1 VDKIALSR
9 ITAFADLGLLQSLAE
24 KSAAGK
30 EVLLLKE
37 PEKTMIL
44 IQIREP
50 VRQGRFYL
58 GEALAAHC
66 IVEIDGV
73 RGAAVQMGDDLERA
87 EASAI
92 LDAAHSGGFAGFF
105 RIEGE
110 LLRLDEERKRILVKE
125 ASLIKETQVK
135 FHVLEDRE
143 L

>member
-9 ITAFADLGLLQSLAE
+9 ITAFADLSLLQSLAE
-24 KSAAGK
+24 KAVAGK
-30 EVLLLKE
+30 KILLLKE

-50 VRQGRFYL
+50 VRQGCFYL

-66 IVEIDGV
+66 IVEVDGV
-73 RGAAVQMGDDLERA
+73 RGAAVQMGDDLKRA
-87 EASAI
+87 EVSAI
-92 LDAAHSGGFAGFF
+92 LDAAHSGDFAGFSQV
-105 RIEGE
+105 EEE
-110 LLRLDEERKRILVKE
+110 LLRLDEERKRSLAKE
-125 ASLIKETQVK
+125 AGLVKETQVK

>member
-1 VDKIALSR
+1 VDKITLSR
-9 ITAFADLGLLQSLAE
+9 ITAFADLDLLQSLAE
-24 KSAAGK
+24 KAASGM

-73 RGAAVQMGDDLERA
+73 RGAAVQMGDDLKRV

-92 LDAAHSGGFAGFF
+92 LDAAHSGGFAGFSQ
-105 RIEGE
+105 IENE
-110 LLRLDEERKRILVKE
+110 LLRLEGERKRVLAKE
-125 ASLIKETQVK
+125 AALVKETQVK
-135 FHVLEDRE
+135 FHVLEDRQ

>member
-9 ITAFADLGLLQSLAE
+9 ITAFADLSLLQSLAE
-24 KSAAGK
+24 KAAAGK

-66 IVEIDGV
+66 IVEVDGV
-73 RGAAVQMGDDLERA
+73 RGAAVQLGDDLGRA

-92 LDAAHSGGFAGFF
+92 LDAAHSGGFAGFSQ
-105 RIEGE
+105 IEGE
-110 LLRLDEERKRILVKE
+110 LLRLDGERKRVLAKE
-125 ASLIKETQVK
+125 AALIKETQVK